1 MIGWARGTRARFCPL
16 LILPQS
22 VWVRQVMTDIVAEM

>member
-1 MIGWARGTRARFCPL
+1 MIGWARGTRAWLLSF

-22 VWVRQVMTDIVAEM
+22 VLVRQVMKDIVAE